1 MIKNKDF
8 LDEWVRLETLL
19 RKDGSSKT
27 PLDYEAELNADDAEK
42 LKVCRIMRNYNR
54 HHQDGD
60 SFLQFSQEQKDF
72 IESLNEQLELK
83 FESVKSKTKK
93 VTPIQPTDNLQTV
106 AIALSK
112 VKSGFLPVVD
122 KKGTIIGI
130 IDSELL
136 VYLLG
141 NGTKLT
147 AKVSTFDTASAKW
160 KAKFKEAKIIDFTP
174 ELETLKLGARYIVVD
189 KGAYRGVIVW

>member
-1 MIKNKDF
+1 
-8 LDEWVRLETLL
+8 
-19 RKDGSSKT
+19 
-27 PLDYEAELNADDAEK
+27 
-42 LKVCRIMRNYNR
+42 MRNYNR